1 MKTIEIT
8 TDKGIY
14 KRKAETLDKAVRDF
28 MRDRHEVFIFAEDV
42 KFKSITKQFKHGST
56 TLPPRRRPGY

>member
-14 KRKAETLDKAVRDF
+14 KRKAETLDKAVRKF

-42 KFKSITKQFKHGST
+42 KFKSITKQFKHGKE
-56 TLPPRRRPGY
+56 TLLPHGR

>member
-8 TDKGIY
+8 TDKGTY

-42 KFKSITKQFKHGST
+42 KFKSITKQFKHGKE
-56 TLPPRRRPGY
+56 TLLPHGR

>member
-14 KRKAETLDKAVRDF
+14 KKKAETLDKAVRDF
-28 MRDRHEVFIFAEDV
+28 MRDRHEVFVFAEDV
-42 KFKSITKQFKHGST
+42 KFKSITKQFKHEK
-56 TLPPRRRPGY
+56 RKY